1 MDFDNRSKTWDV
13 EHEKKSGWG
22 GKKMRAD
29 PFRGLLTRS
38 EQRIMA
44 RLTSPAKIQEFLD
57 QTSYSTEDIYR
68 CPLRVL
74 RECRAHCFDG
84 AIFAAAALRRL
95 GFPPLVLELV
105 PNERDDDHLIA
116 LYKRD
121 GLWGAVAKSN
131 FVGLRFREPVF
142 RNLRELVLS
151 YFEQFYNVAGEK
163 TLRAYTLP
171 LNLTAF
177 DALGWTVK
185 DEPLDQIAESLDK
198 KRRISVITDEA
209 VRQLSL
215 ADERSRKAG
224 LLGADEAGLFDP
236 SPLSSPLL
244 SNGEE

>member
-1 MDFDNRSKTWDV
+1 
-13 EHEKKSGWG
+13 
-22 GKKMRAD
+22 MRAD
-29 PFRGLLTRS
+29 PFEGMLERS
-38 EQRIMA
+38 EQKLMA

-74 RECRAHCFDG
+74 RERRAHCFDG
-84 AIFAAAALRRL
+84 AVFAAAALRKL

-151 YFEQFYNVAGEK
+151 YFEQFFNVAGEK

-171 LNLTAF
+171 LDLTRF
-177 DALGWTVK
+177 DALGWTIQ
-185 DEPLDQIAESLDK
+185 DGPMDLIAEALDK
-198 KRRISVITDEA
+198 KRRVSIITDKA

-224 LLGADEAGLFDP
+224 LLGADEAGLFTP
-236 SPLSSPLL
+236 SPPSSPLL
-244 SNGEE
+244 SKGKE

>member
-1 MDFDNRSKTWDV
+1 MPGSHGAKR
-13 EHEKKSGWG
+13 G
-22 GKKMRAD
+22 GKRMRVD
-29 PFRGLLTRS
+29 PFGGMLTRS

-74 RECRAHCFDG
+74 REYRAHCFDG
-84 AIFAAAALRRL
+84 AVFAAAALRRL

-151 YFEQFYNVAGEK
+151 YFEPFYNVAGEK

-198 KRRISVITDEA
+198 KRRISVITA
-209 VRQLSL
+209 GVVRQLSL

-224 LLGADEAGLFDP
+224 LLGADKAGLFKVGKKGKREGHP
-236 SPLSSPLL
+236 
-244 SNGEE
+244 

>member
-1 MDFDNRSKTWDV
+1 
-13 EHEKKSGWG
+13 
-22 GKKMRAD
+22 MRLD
-29 PFRGLLTRS
+29 PFGGMLTRS
-38 EQRIMA
+38 EHRIVA

-74 RECRAHCFDG
+74 REYRAHCFDG
-84 AIFAAAALRRL
+84 AVFAAAALRRL
-95 GFPPLVLELV
+95 GFSPLVLELV

-163 TLRAYTLP
+163 TLRAYSLT

-198 KRRISVITDEA
+198 KHRISVISDEA

-224 LLGADEAGLFDP
+224 LLEADEAGLFKVGKKRKREGHP
-236 SPLSSPLL
+236 
-244 SNGEE
+244 

>member
-1 MDFDNRSKTWDV
+1 V
-13 EHEKKSGWG
+13 
-22 GKKMRAD
+22 
-29 PFRGLLTRS
+29 
-38 EQRIMA
+38 
-44 RLTSPAKIQEFLD
+44 
-57 QTSYSTEDIYR
+57 
-68 CPLRVL
+68 
-74 RECRAHCFDG
+74 
-84 AIFAAAALRRL
+84 
-95 GFPPLVLELV
+95 
-105 PNERDDDHLIA
+105 
-116 LYKRD
+116 
-121 GLWGAVAKSN
+121 
-131 FVGLRFREPVF
+131 
-142 RNLRELVLS
+142 VLS

-224 LLGADEAGLFDP
+224 LLGADEAGLFNP

-244 SNGEE
+244 SIGEE

>member
-1 MDFDNRSKTWDV
+1 
-13 EHEKKSGWG
+13 
-22 GKKMRAD
+22 MRLD

-38 EQRIMA
+38 EHRIVA

-74 RECRAHCFDG
+74 RESRAHCFDG
-84 AIFAAAALRRL
+84 AVFAAAALRRL

-142 RNLRELVLS
+142 RSLREVVLS

-171 LNLTAF
+171 LDLTRF
-177 DALGWTVK
+177 DALGWTLH
-185 DEPLDQIAESLDK
+185 DGPMDRIAEALDK
-198 KRRISVITDEA
+198 KRRISIIMDKA
-209 VRQLSL
+209 VRQLSF

-224 LLGADEAGLFDP
+224 LLGADEAGLFNP

>member
-1 MDFDNRSKTWDV
+1 
-13 EHEKKSGWG
+13 
-22 GKKMRAD
+22 MRPD
-29 PFRGLLTRS
+29 PFGGTLKRA
-38 EQRIMA
+38 EQKAMA
-44 RLTSPAKIQEFLD
+44 SLTSPPKIQDFLD

-74 RECRAHCFDG
+74 REQRAHCFDG
-84 AIFAAAALRRL
+84 AVFAAAALRRL
-95 GFPPLVLELV
+95 GFPPLVLELI

-151 YFEQFYNVAGEK
+151 YFEQFFNVAGEK
-163 TLRAYTLP
+163 TLRAFTLP
-171 LNLTAF
+171 LDLARF

-185 DEPLDQIAESLDK
+185 DGPMDLIAEALDR
-198 KRRISVITDEA
+198 KRRISIITEKA

-215 ADERSRKAG
+215 TDERSRNAG
-224 LLGADEAGLFDP
+224 LFGADEAGLFNP
-236 SPLSSPLL
+236 SAPTSLL
-244 SNGEE
+244 RKG

>member
-1 MDFDNRSKTWDV
+1 
-13 EHEKKSGWG
+13 
-22 GKKMRAD
+22 MRVD
-29 PFRGLLTRS
+29 PFGGLLKRS

-44 RLTSPAKIQEFLD
+44 RLTSPPEIQGFLD
-57 QTSYSTEDIYR
+57 ETSYSTEDIYR

-74 RECRAHCFDG
+74 RDRRAHCFDG
-84 AIFAAAALRRL
+84 AVFAAAALRRL
-95 GFPPLVLELV
+95 GFQPLVLELV

-116 LYKRD
+116 LFKRD

-151 YFEQFYNVAGEK
+151 YFEQFFNVAGEK

-171 LNLTAF
+171 LDLTRF

-185 DEPLDQIAESLDK
+185 DGPMDRVAEELDK
-198 KRRISVITDEA
+198 KRRISIITDEA

-224 LLGADEAGLFDP
+224 LLGADEAGLFKVEDT
-236 SPLSSPLL
+236 
-244 SNGEE
+244 

>member
-1 MDFDNRSKTWDV
+1 
-13 EHEKKSGWG
+13 
-22 GKKMRAD
+22 MRVD
-29 PFRGLLTRS
+29 PFGGMLTRS

-84 AIFAAAALRRL
+84 AVFAAAALRRL

-224 LLGADEAGLFDP
+224 LLGADEAGLFNP
-236 SPLSSPLL
+236 SPPSSPLL
-244 SNGEE
+244 SIGEE

>member
-1 MDFDNRSKTWDV
+1 
-13 EHEKKSGWG
+13 
-22 GKKMRAD
+22 MRVD
-29 PFRGLLTRS
+29 PFGGMLTRS
-38 EQRIMA
+38 EQRIMVK
-44 RLTSPAKIQEFLD
+44 LTSPAKIQEFLD

-74 RECRAHCFDG
+74 RDRRAHCFDG
-84 AIFAAAALRRL
+84 AVFAAAALRIL

-121 GLWGAVAKSN
+121 ALWGAVAKSN
-131 FVGLRFREPVF
+131 FVGLRFREPIF

-198 KRRISVITDEA
+198 KRRVSVITDEA

-224 LLGADEAGLFDP
+224 LLGADKAGLFNP
-236 SPLSSPLL
+236 SPLSSSLR
-244 SNGEE
+244 GQG

>member
-1 MDFDNRSKTWDV
+1 
-13 EHEKKSGWG
+13 
-22 GKKMRAD
+22 MRVD
-29 PFRGLLTRS
+29 PFRGMLTRS

-44 RLTSPAKIQEFLD
+44 RLMSPAKIQKFLD

-74 RECRAHCFDG
+74 RGCRAHCFDG
-84 AIFAAAALRRL
+84 AVFAAAALRRL

-142 RNLRELVLS
+142 RSLREVVLS
-151 YFEQFYNVAGEK
+151 YFEQFFNVAGEK

-177 DALGWTVK
+177 DALGWTVN

-224 LLGADEAGLFDP
+224 LLGADEAGLFKVGKKGKREGHP
-236 SPLSSPLL
+236 
-244 SNGEE
+244 

>member
-1 MDFDNRSKTWDV
+1 
-13 EHEKKSGWG
+13 
-22 GKKMRAD
+22 MRAD
-29 PFRGLLTRS
+29 PFGETLTRS
-38 EQRIMA
+38 EQKIMR

-57 QTSYSTEDIYR
+57 ETSYSTEDIYR
-68 CPLRVL
+68 CPSRVL
-74 RECRAHCFDG
+74 QERRAHCFDG
-84 AIFAAAALRRL
+84 AVFAAAALRKL

-116 LYKRD
+116 LHKLE

-151 YFEQFYNVAGEK
+151 YFEQFFNVAGEK

-171 LNLTAF
+171 LDLARF
-177 DALGWTVK
+177 DALEWTLQ
-185 DEPLDQIAESLDK
+185 DGPMDRIAVALDK
-198 KRRISVITDEA
+198 KRRISIITDKA

-224 LLGADEAGLFDP
+224 LLGADEAGLFTP
-236 SPLSSPLL
+236 SPPSSPLL
-244 SNGEE
+244 SKGKG

>member
-1 MDFDNRSKTWDV
+1 
-13 EHEKKSGWG
+13 
-22 GKKMRAD
+22 MRVD
-29 PFRGLLTRS
+29 PFGGMLTRS
-38 EQRIMA
+38 EQGIMA
-44 RLTSPAKIQEFLD
+44 RLMSAAKIQEFLD
-57 QTSYSTEDIYR
+57 QTSYSTEDMYR

-74 RECRAHCFDG
+74 RDRRAHCFDG
-84 AIFAAAALRRL
+84 AVFAAAALRRL

-116 LYKRD
+116 LYKCD

-163 TLRAYTLP
+163 TLRAYTMP
-171 LNLTAF
+171 LNLTPF
-177 DALGWTVK
+177 DMFGWTVK
-185 DEPLDQIAESLDK
+185 DEALDQIAESLDK

-215 ADERSRKAG
+215 VDERSKRAG
-224 LLGADEAGLFDP
+224 LLGADEAGLFSP
-236 SPLSSPLL
+236 SPLPSP
-244 SNGEE
+244 SRGEERG

>member
-1 MDFDNRSKTWDV
+1 
-13 EHEKKSGWG
+13 
-22 GKKMRAD
+22 MRVD
-29 PFRGLLTRS
+29 PFGGMLTRS
-38 EQRIMA
+38 EQRIVA
-44 RLTSPAKIQEFLD
+44 TLTSPAKIQEFLD

-74 RECRAHCFDG
+74 REYRAHCFDG
-84 AIFAAAALRRL
+84 AVFAAAALRRL
-95 GFPPLVLELV
+95 GFLPLVLELV
-105 PNERDDDHLIA
+105 PNKRDDDHLIA

-171 LNLTAF
+171 LDLTRF
-177 DALGWTVK
+177 DALGWTLH
-185 DEPLDQIAESLDK
+185 DGPMDRIAEALDK
-198 KRRISVITDEA
+198 KRRISIITDEA
-209 VRQLSL
+209 VRQLSF

-224 LLGADEAGLFDP
+224 LLGADEAGLFNP

>member
-1 MDFDNRSKTWDV
+1 
-13 EHEKKSGWG
+13 
-22 GKKMRAD
+22 MRAD
-29 PFRGLLTRS
+29 PFGGMLTRS
-38 EQRIMA
+38 QQRIMA

-68 CPLRVL
+68 CPLHVL
-74 RECRAHCFDG
+74 RKHRAHCFDG
-84 AIFAAAALRRL
+84 AVFAAAALRRL

-185 DEPLDQIAESLDK
+185 DEPLNQIAESLDK

-224 LLGADEAGLFDP
+224 LLGADEAGLFNP
-236 SPLSSPLL
+236 SPLSSPFR
-244 SNGEE
+244 GEERG

>member
-1 MDFDNRSKTWDV
+1 
-13 EHEKKSGWG
+13 
-22 GKKMRAD
+22 
-29 PFRGLLTRS
+29 
-38 EQRIMA
+38 MA
-44 RLTSPAKIQEFLD
+44 GLTSPAKIQEFLD

-74 RECRAHCFDG
+74 RERRAHCFDG
-84 AIFAAAALRRL
+84 AVFAAAAMRRL
-95 GFPPLVLELV
+95 GFPPMVLELV

-163 TLRAYTLP
+163 TLRAYTSP
-171 LNLTAF
+171 LDLTRF
-177 DALGWTVK
+177 DALGWTLQ
-185 DEPLDQIAESLDK
+185 DGPMDQIAEALDK
-198 KRRISVITDEA
+198 KRRISIITDKA
-209 VRQLSL
+209 VRHLSL

-224 LLGADEAGLFDP
+224 LLGADKAGLFNP
-236 SPLSSPLL
+236 SPC
-244 SNGEE
+244 SNVEDRD

>member
-1 MDFDNRSKTWDV
+1 
-13 EHEKKSGWG
+13 
-22 GKKMRAD
+22 MRVD
-29 PFRGLLTRS
+29 PFGGMLTRS
-38 EQRIMA
+38 EQRIVA
-44 RLTSPAKIQEFLD
+44 TLTSPAKIQEFLD

-68 CPLRVL
+68 CPLRVF
-74 RECRAHCFDG
+74 RENRAHCFDG
-84 AIFAAAALRRL
+84 AVFAAAALRRL
-95 GFPPLVLELV
+95 GFSPLVLELV

-116 LYKRD
+116 LYNRD

-198 KRRISVITDEA
+198 KRKISVITDEA

-224 LLGADEAGLFDP
+224 LLGADEAGLFKVGKKGKREGHP
-236 SPLSSPLL
+236 
-244 SNGEE
+244 